1 MYINVLEI
9 KAIAFGIKS
18 FLNMV
23 ENVTAVTD
31 INNLGGVQ
39 SIDCHKIAK
48 EAWVQAVERGNH
60 ISAEHLPGSNSILAD
75 RASRVFD
82 VNTELELDSSVHHK
96 VFGKPYIDLFALT
109 LNVKHNNYVSQKP
122 DPNASFV
129 DSISASWFDIK
140 LQAFPRFSVVM
151 K

>member
-39 SIDCHKIAK
+39 SIDCHKIA
-48 EAWVQAVERGNH
+48 
-60 ISAEHLPGSNSILAD
+60 
-75 RASRVFD
+75 
-82 VNTELELDSSVHHK
+82 
-96 VFGKPYIDLFALT
+96 
-109 LNVKHNNYVSQKP
+109 
-122 DPNASFV
+122 
-129 DSISASWFDIK
+129 
-140 LQAFPRFSVVM
+140 
-151 K
+151 